1 MDCLGI
7 MAREGNQLGKVNQAR
22 PAGRPRGG
30 EAADGAGGAAGV
42 SVVWEDGS
50 SRWDDSGA

>member
-22 PAGRPRGG
+22 PPGRPRGG
-30 EAADGAGGAAGV
+30 EAADGCGGAGAV
-42 SVVWEDGS
+42 SVVREDGS
-50 SRWDDSGA
+50 SHWDDIGA